1 LTETTSPSH
10 FVPLNGRS
18 PIDPTSGT
26 LAVGVPIFN
35 TFSAIVD
42 EEGNELPPGSV
53 GEIIVKG
60 PQVVPGYWE
69 KPEETEHAF
78 RDGWLYTGDV
88 GLMGKDGWFYVVDR
102 KKDMINASGY
112 KIWPREV
119 EDVLIQH
126 PAVLEAAVIGVP
138 DEYRG
143 ESVKG
148 FVSLKL
154 GMLAEPDE
162 LKEFCRE
169 RIASYK
175 CPRQIEILDDLPK
188 TASGKI
194 LRREL
199 RAAEMEVQPA
209 DIHS

>member
-1 LTETTSPSH
+1 
-10 FVPLNGRS
+10 
-18 PIDPTSGT
+18 
-26 LAVGVPIFN
+26 VGVPIFN

>member
-1 LTETTSPSH
+1 
-10 FVPLNGRS
+10 
-18 PIDPTSGT
+18 
-26 LAVGVPIFN
+26 
-35 TFSAIVD
+35 
-42 EEGNELPPGSV
+42 
-53 GEIIVKG
+53 
-60 PQVVPGYWE
+60 
-69 KPEETEHAF
+69 
-78 RDGWLYTGDV
+78 
-88 GLMGKDGWFYVVDR
+88 
-102 KKDMINASGY
+102 
-112 KIWPREV
+112 
-119 EDVLIQH
+119 
-126 PAVLEAAVIGVP
+126 VLEAAVIGVP